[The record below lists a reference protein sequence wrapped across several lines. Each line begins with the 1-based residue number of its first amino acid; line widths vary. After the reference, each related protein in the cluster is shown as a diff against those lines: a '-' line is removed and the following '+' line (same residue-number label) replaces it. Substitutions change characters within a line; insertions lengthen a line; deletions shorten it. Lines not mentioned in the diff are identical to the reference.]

1 MNKPEQAL
9 LTGNAVAALH
19 VQQGASRPTKRMGLL
34 EQARYGSA
42 PRLAM

>member
-1 MNKPEQAL
+1 MNEPEQAL

-19 VQQGASRPTKRMGLL
+19 VQQGASGPTKQMAFARA
-34 EQARYGSA
+34 ARYGSA